1 MENEIEKVELAMQAD
16 CFQWHWN
23 TYPHLRK
30 TLFHVNGK
38 AKNAIEGSK
47 FKAIGVV
54 KGISDFILILPQET
68 VYIELKTNIGKQSS
82 DQKLF
87 QAQVEDSCQRYFLV
101 RSFEEFKSLIN
112 KLYGSAKGK

>member
-1 MENEIEKVELAMQAD
+1 MENEIEKIELAMQAD

-54 KGISDFILILPQET
+54 RGISDFVLLLPGET
-68 VYIELKTNIGKQSS
+68 VYIEMKTSVGVQHKE
-82 DQKLF
+82 QKEF
-87 QAQVEDSCQRYFLV
+87 EMKVRMQGQRYFLI
-101 RSFEEFKSLIN
+101 RSFVEFQLLIK
-112 KLYGSAKGK
+112 KLYGSTKG